1 MPDEHERM
9 DERKLAVLRAIV
21 LRLRQHPRAGRLQE
35 PRREVPAGRV
45 QRHRR
50 NDMAALEED
59 GYITQPHT
67 SAGRIPTDKGYRLFV
82 DRLGHLRPLSAPE
95 RRAIAQFFNAAV
107 DLDDVVG
114 RTVRLLSQLTRQVAM
129 MRYPSVSSAS
139 VRHVELVLLAP
150 RRLLAVVILSNGRVE
165 QHVLDLVEE
174 LDDEFLGDLRRQV
187 AAQCAGHSVKD
198 AAALM
203 PLVAARFPQHQRRA
217 VTEVVSGVLEALVD
231 RSEERLAVAGTA
243 NLTAFGP
250 DFEDTIRP
258 VLQALEEQ
266 VVLLH
271 LLGEAGTSAVTVR
284 IGAENPQLTTAS
296 LVAASYGGASDVTAT
311 LGVLGPTRMD
321 YPSTMTAVA
330 AVARYVS
337 RILSGD

>member
-1 MPDEHERM
+1 MPDDQDRM
-9 DERKLAVLRAIV
+9 DDRKLAVLRAIV
-21 LRLRQHPRAGRLQE
+21 SDYVNTRE
-35 PRREVPAGRV
+35 PVGSKSLVEKYQLGVSSATV
-45 QRHRR
+45 R

-95 RRAIAQFFNAAV
+95 RRAIAQFFASAV
-107 DLDDVVG
+107 DLEDVVG

-129 MRYPSVSSAS
+129 MRYPSLSSAA
-139 VRHVELVLLAP
+139 VRHVEMVPLAP

-165 QHVLDLVEE
+165 QHVVDLS
-174 LDDEFLGDLRRQV
+174 DDLGDELLADIRHQITALCAGRTVKEAAAQV
-187 AAQCAGHSVKD
+187 AV
-198 AAALM
+198 
-203 PLVAARFPQHQRRA
+203 VAARFPQHQRSSVA
-217 VTEVVSGVLEALVD
+217 EVSAGVLEALVD
-231 RSEERLAVAGTA
+231 RGEERLAVAGTA

-250 DFEDTIRP
+250 DFETTIRP

-271 LLGEAGTSAVTVR
+271 LLGEAGSSAVTVR
-284 IGAENPQLTTAS
+284 IGSENPQLTTAS
-296 LVAASYGGASDVTAT
+296 LVAASYGGASDVAAT

>member
-1 MPDEHERM
+1 
-9 DERKLAVLRAIV
+9 
-21 LRLRQHPRAGRLQE
+21 
-35 PRREVPAGRV
+35 
-45 QRHRR
+45 
-50 NDMAALEED
+50 
-59 GYITQPHT
+59 
-67 SAGRIPTDKGYRLFV
+67 
-82 DRLGHLRPLSAPE
+82 
-95 RRAIAQFFNAAV
+95 
-107 DLDDVVG
+107 
-114 RTVRLLSQLTRQVAM
+114 
-129 MRYPSVSSAS
+129 
-139 VRHVELVLLAP
+139 
-150 RRLLAVVILSNGRVE
+150 
-165 QHVLDLVEE
+165 
-174 LDDEFLGDLRRQV
+174 
-187 AAQCAGHSVKD
+187 
-198 AAALM
+198 M

-217 VTEVVSGVLEALVD
+217 VTEVVNGVLEALVD

-271 LLGEAGTSAVTVR
+271 LLGEAGSSAVTVR